1 MVVFQNLANTRNICA
16 RSSLLLQ
23 KICRLN
29 FICQAI
35 YFTNVVLR
43 KIQEQITKQM
53 VGKDCDY
60 TNINMKL
67 IIICQGPVKHEV
79 MDINWSIGNS
89 KSI

>member
-1 MVVFQNLANTRNICA
+1 
-16 RSSLLLQ
+16 
-23 KICRLN
+23 
-29 FICQAI
+29 
-35 YFTNVVLR
+35 
-43 KIQEQITKQM
+43 M